1 LITYWPK
8 VGNFAAY
15 TFVDLQKLQFFCFF
29 FCLDAK
35 ETKNQGQ
42 PDRSARLSSQRGK
55 SRFIFML
62 IPKKITSLF

>member
-42 PDRSARLSSQRGK
+42 PDRSARLSRLRAAKAG
-55 SRFIFML
+55 L
-62 IPKKITSLF
+62 YLFDKMWL